1 MIGGWSAANL
11 AHYFQ
16 NQPLEGHFTPVAAI
30 ESFAWNRYQVASG
43 LLVHPRLVLTVAH
56 AVLFRAGAQLFA
68 AAQVKV
74 ELGNVR
80 AWADAV
86 VIPSRFLENAGF
98 LATTDLAVLRM
109 PLEVCGPLQPPLL
122 SDSARDGDA
131 MLWGWT
137 LVQPREQVVIPVTV
151 TTGEDGGL
159 RYPAANLPAFSGGPL
174 LRGTGP
180 GQPDEVIGLHRA
192 FHADTQQGEAIPF
205 SSDDVLEAMHAL
217 GFNV

>member
-11 AHYFQ
+11 GLFYR
-16 NQPLEGHFTPVAAI
+16 NQPLEGAFTPVAAV
-30 ESFAWNRYQVASG
+30 EASAWNRSQVASG

-86 VIPSRFLENAGF
+86 VIPSRFLEQAGF
-98 LATTDLAVLRM
+98 VATQDLAVLRM
-109 PLEVCGPLQPPLL
+109 PMEVSGPLDPPLL
-122 SDSARDGDA
+122 ADSARDGEA

-137 LVQPREQVVIPVTV
+137 LVRPRTQVSIPVTV
-151 TTGEDGGL
+151 TTAEDGNL
-159 RYPAANLPAFSGGPL
+159 RYPAVNLPAFSGGPL
-174 LRGTGP
+174 LRSTGP
-180 GQPDEVIGLHRA
+180 GQPDELLGLHRA

-205 SSDDVLEAMHAL
+205 SSEDVLEAMHAL
-217 GFNV
+217 GFDV